1 MVSTAGKKPGGKTVT
16 QGRHGARSDASLS
29 VETVRLLKTQ
39 DAGYL
44 RVMGEK
50 VRRELE
56 GLEREVRLQEG
67 IKGVLDGGKAKTK
80 TGTKT
85 DGGKVVFVESVEE
98 QRRRR
103 AGLEESD
110 GTDSDEEDDRPAQG
124 NSTTTKT
131 KKHLE
136 EEESL
141 RREIRAAKR
150 MKKRAA
156 ETRLRKL
163 EALKKQHHDIVAA
176 ERELDWQRGRMDNA
190 VGGVN
195 KNGVKWKIRE
205 RKR

>member
-1 MVSTAGKKPGGKTVT
+1 
-16 QGRHGARSDASLS
+16 
-29 VETVRLLKTQ
+29 
-39 DAGYL
+39 
-44 RVMGEK
+44 MGEK

-56 GLEREVRLQEG
+56 TVEREVRLQEG
-67 IKGVLDGGKAKTK
+67 IKGVLDGGKAKSKTK
-80 TGTKT
+80 TKTKT
-85 DGGKVVFVESVEE
+85 DGGKVVFVDSVEE
-98 QRRRR
+98 QRRR

-110 GTDSDEEDDRPAQG
+110 EIDSDEEDDAEEAGRPAQG
-124 NSTTTKT
+124 NNTTKKT
-131 KKHLE
+131 KKQLE

-163 EALKKQHHDIVAA
+163 EALKKQHEDIVAA